1 MATDIQQIIRN
12 LTAYYEFKGKT
23 VLHAGA
29 GGGQILDY
37 ARGAKKVTAVDPDP
51 EAVVRLKVGVV
62 QKGLDKRFTVLNA
75 DFMGVGEK
83 ADVVFLEFCLHEM
96 PEPGRALEHART
108 LAPQILVLDH
118 APDSEWAWHTLE
130 TEKVN
135 AAWAAVQGRKPARMK
150 LFQAFQH
157 FKDEKELE
165 ARVRGQGEEAVQRAE
180 KFAGRSDIRIPMPY
194 CIAVL

>member
-1 MATDIQQIIRN
+1 VATDIQQIIRN
-12 LTAYYEFKGKT
+12 LTTYYNFKDKT

-37 ARGAKKVTAVDPDP
+37 ARGAKKVIAADPDP
-51 EAVVRLKVGVV
+51 EAVLRLKIGIV
-62 QKGLDKRFTVLNA
+62 QKGWDKKFTVRNMDVLS
-75 DFMGVGEK
+75 VQEK
-83 ADVVFLEFCLHEM
+83 ADVVFFEFCLHEM
-96 PEPGRALEHART
+96 PDPGAALAHARA
-108 LAPQILVLDH
+108 LAPQVLVLDH

-135 AAWAAVQGRKPARMK
+135 AAWRAVQERKPARMK
-150 LFQAFQH
+150 LFQAFQV
-157 FKDEKELE
+157 FKDKDELA

-180 KFAGRSDIRIPMPY
+180 KFAGRTGIRIPMPY